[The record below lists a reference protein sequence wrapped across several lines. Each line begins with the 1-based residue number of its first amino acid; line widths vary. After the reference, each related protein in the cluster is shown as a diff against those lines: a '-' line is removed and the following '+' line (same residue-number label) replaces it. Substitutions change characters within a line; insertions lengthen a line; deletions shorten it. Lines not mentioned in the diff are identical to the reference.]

1 MKKLTIK
8 RIALRAILPLSI
20 FASCDYL
27 DVVPPEQP
35 ETKDTMTDATDAVN
49 FISSCYIAV
58 ESCAPFVYSTYEWS
72 ADESVDPPTWEGNNQ
87 KTAWNLW
94 SPTNAAGYWDAYYN
108 YNGHCH
114 MFLNILAENNPRG
127 ATESDKARWKSEA
140 EFLKAYYHSRLLAM

>member
-49 FISSCYIAV
+49 FISPA
-58 ESCAPFVYSTYEWS
+58 
-72 ADESVDPPTWEGNNQ
+72 
-87 KTAWNLW
+87 
-94 SPTNAAGYWDAYYN
+94 
-108 YNGHCH
+108 
-114 MFLNILAENNPRG
+114 ILQ
-127 ATESDKARWKSEA
+127 
-140 EFLKAYYHSRLLAM
+140 

>member
-49 FISSCYIAV
+49 FTDRSICI
-58 ESCAPFVYSTYEWS
+58 PLH
-72 ADESVDPPTWEGNNQ
+72 P
-87 KTAWNLW
+87 L
-94 SPTNAAGYWDAYYN
+94 
-108 YNGHCH
+108 
-114 MFLNILAENNPRG
+114 
-127 ATESDKARWKSEA
+127 SD
-140 EFLKAYYHSRLLAM
+140 

>member
-1 MKKLTIK
+1 
-8 RIALRAILPLSI
+8 
-20 FASCDYL
+20 
-27 DVVPPEQP
+27 
-35 ETKDTMTDATDAVN
+35 MTDATDAVN

-140 EFLKAYYHSRLLAM
+140 EFSKSILSLAVVSNVWPYSYCRSASSSIYNAGRYARPLTL

>member
-72 ADESVDPPTWEGNNQ
+72 ADESVDPPTWEGKQ
-87 KTAWNLW
+87 
-94 SPTNAAGYWDAYYN
+94 
-108 YNGHCH
+108 
-114 MFLNILAENNPRG
+114 RG
-127 ATESDKARWKSEA
+127 I
-140 EFLKAYYHSRLLAM
+140 YGLLQMPPAIGMPIITITDIAICF